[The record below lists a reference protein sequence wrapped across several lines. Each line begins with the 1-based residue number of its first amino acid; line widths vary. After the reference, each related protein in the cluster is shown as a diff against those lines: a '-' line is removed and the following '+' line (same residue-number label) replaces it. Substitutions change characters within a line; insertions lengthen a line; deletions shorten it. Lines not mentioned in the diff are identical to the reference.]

1 MVQGL
6 RLWAPNMG
14 SVASVPS
21 QELRAHMPLV
31 HACSVSSV
39 RKKKKKSL
47 IILPP
52 GGQGTKAGEIG
63 FLA

>member
-1 MVQGL
+1 
-6 RLWAPNMG
+6 MG

-31 HACSVSSV
+31 HACSISSV
-39 RKKKKKSL
+39 RKKKKSL

-52 GGQGTKAGEIG
+52 GGQGTKDEDIG